1 MEVIPAIDLMN
12 GKAVRLKQG
21 VKETAKVYSN
31 DPVSLAKRFA
41 DEGAQWI
48 HVVDLDRAFGTGNN
62 LETISKIAE
71 VNGIKIGVGGGVRSI
86 QNATELVEKGVS
98 RVIVGTAALEPNAIE
113 KLAAKLGKKLWIAC
127 DAKDGKIAIKGWEQT
142 TKITVEQLIETVSK
156 LEIGGIIVTDIS
168 TDGMQSGISEEF
180 LAKIRKITKLKLTAS
195 GGVSSIQDVKHLA
208 EMGFDA
214 CIIGRAIY
222 ENKVSL
228 REAIQVGGKNAG

>member
-1 MEVIPAIDLMN
+1 MDVIPAIDLMN

-21 VKETAKVYSN
+21 AKETVKVYSD

-62 LETISKIAE
+62 LETISKIAG
-71 VNGIKIGVGGGVRSI
+71 VTGIKAEVGGGVRSI
-86 QNATELVEKGVS
+86 EDATELVEKGAS
-98 RVIVGTAALEPNAIE
+98 RVIIGTVALEPKTLEQFATT
-113 KLAAKLGKKLWIAC
+113 LGKRIWIAC

-142 TKITVEQLIETVSK
+142 TKITVAQLIETVSK
-156 LEIGGIIVTDIS
+156 LEIGGIIVTDIL

-180 LAKIRKITKLKLTAS
+180 LAKIRKKTKLKLTAS
-195 GGVSSIQDVKHLA
+195 GGVSSIKDVKRLA
-208 EMGFDA
+208 QMGFDG
-214 CIIGRAIY
+214 CIIGKAIY

-228 REAIQVGGKNAG
+228 REAIQVGGKNAD